1 MTTSLIECVFFY
13 LFDFWS
19 GAGFAARELA
29 VPQTRIAEDETYLSV
44 HEDRTGDRN
53 PKQPA

>member
-29 VPQTRIAEDETYLSV
+29 VPRTRIAEDETYLSV
-44 HEDRTGDRN
+44 HEARTGDRN